1 MENHTAKHFV
11 LQLGS
16 LISLYLSI
24 SFLLVLIFGL
34 VNIIF
39 PDATESVW
47 EIDSASDSVRIGIA
61 MTLVFFPAY
70 LILTRMVNKARRK
83 ENKGN
88 YLGLTKWLI
97 YLSLLVGGGALLVD
111 LVVVINTFLEG
122 EITERFILK
131 AVAVLV
137 VVGASFYYYL
147 LDSKGY
153 WLKQEK
159 KSVGFGIGAIIVVVT
174 ALVFGFLHIETPTEV
189 REQKLDDT
197 QLSNLQDIQWH
208 VQDYLSVNNKLPET
222 IEELYGELPL
232 PVAPENRQAY
242 QYEKTDKG
250 FKLCAAFSAESKPTV
265 GTEFMSKP
273 IMTDIKMEG
282 EQEPSII
289 VNPDNWE
296 HGAGDVCFERI
307 VR

>member
-24 SFLLVLIFGL
+24 SFLLVLLFGL
-34 VNIIF
+34 INIIF
-39 PDATESVW
+39 PDATEGVW
-47 EIDSASDSVRIGIA
+47 AIESASSSVRLGIA

-131 AVAVLV
+131 ALAVLV

-159 KSVGFGIGAIIVVVT
+159 KSVWFGLGATIVVVA

-208 VQDYLSVNNKLPET
+208 IIDYLNVNNQLPEN
-222 IEELYGELPL
+222 IEETYGGLPV
-232 PVAPENRQAY
+232 PVAPEARPAY

-250 FKLCAAFSAESKPTV
+250 FKLCATFVNESDPATDMGFMTKPVMIEGDT
-265 GTEFMSKP
+265 
-273 IMTDIKMEG
+273 TD
-282 EQEPSII
+282 QTPTII
-289 VNPDNWE
+289 NPDNWE
-296 HGAGDVCFERI
+296 HGKGDVCFERI